1 MFGAFLFTVLII
13 FFCLIII
20 GCITVI
26 TLQIYI
32 ANKFNFKI
40 PTTSYS
46 SKNFDKDK
54 IKKILNESENLNPKL
69 RKCIWIILF
78 IDKTIKILTIC
89 LIIIWII
96 IISIAI
102 MN

>member
-13 FFCLIII
+13 LFCLIII
-20 GCITVI
+20 GGIAVI
-26 TLQIYI
+26 NLQVYI

-40 PTTSYS
+40 PTTSFS
-46 SKNFDKDK
+46 SKNFDKNK

-69 RKCIWIILF
+69 RKCIRIILF
-78 IDKTIKILTIC
+78 TDKIIKLLTIW
-89 LIIIWII
+89 LIIIWIV
-96 IISIAI
+96 IISKAI

>member
-1 MFGAFLFTVLII
+1 MFGAFLFTVII
-13 FFCLIII
+13 ILFCLIII
-20 GCITVI
+20 GSITVI

-46 SKNFDKDK
+46 SKNFDKNK
-54 IKKILNESENLNPKL
+54 INKILNESENLHPTL
-69 RKCIWIILF
+69 RKCIQIILF
-78 IDKTIKILTIC
+78 LHKIFNLLIIC
-89 LIIIWII
+89 LITIWIVI
-96 IISIAI
+96 ILIAI

>member
-13 FFCLIII
+13 LFCLIII
-20 GCITVI
+20 GGIAVI
-26 TLQIYI
+26 NLQVYI

-40 PTTSYS
+40 PTTSFS
-46 SKNFDKDK
+46 SKNFDKNK

-69 RKCIWIILF
+69 RKCIRIILF
-78 IDKTIKILTIC
+78 TDKIIKLLTIW

-96 IISIAI
+96 IISKAI

>member
-13 FFCLIII
+13 LFCLIII
-20 GCITVI
+20 GGIAVI
-26 TLQIYI
+26 NLQVYI

-46 SKNFDKDK
+46 SKNFDKNK
-54 IKKILNESENLNPKL
+54 INKILNESENLHPTL
-69 RKCIWIILF
+69 RKCIQIILF
-78 IDKTIKILTIC
+78 LHKIFNLLIIC
-89 LIIIWII
+89 LITIWIVI
-96 IISIAI
+96 ILIAI

>member
-13 FFCLIII
+13 LLCLIII
-20 GCITVI
+20 GCITVV
-26 TLQIYI
+26 TLQSYI

-46 SKNFDKDK
+46 SKNFDKNK
-54 IKKILNESENLNPKL
+54 IKKILTESENLNPKL
-69 RKCIWIILF
+69 RKCIRIILF
-78 IDKTIKILTIC
+78 IDKIIKLLTIC
-89 LIIIWII
+89 LIIIWLI
-96 IISIAI
+96 IISKAI